1 MIIEDYRKIDWLNF
15 KKKLTVINVFNDKE
29 CNEIISSIEDNVN
42 KLKLSDDNGWL
53 YLSAYEMG
61 VDKLSLEIQEMV
73 ENVISNF
80 GDLNLNQSF
89 VIKYNQN
96 LISKMPGHYDGTY
109 ISVPINLNNDFSGGG
124 TYLPFLNYEHKPQ
137 NYPVG
142 CGVIFRAD
150 TIKSW
155 HEALPVTK
163 GNRYVLVLK
172 FNKNNNLFLSLL
184 KMLKILLATKFV
196 ETFYKRYK
204 RKTPQ

>member
-1 MIIEDYRKIDWLNF
+1 MVIEDYRKIDWLDF
-15 KKKLTVINVFNDKE
+15 KKKLTVIKVFNNKE
-29 CNEIISSIEDNVN
+29 CGEIISSIEDNVN
-42 KLKLSDDNGWL
+42 KLKLSDDNGGL
-53 YLSAYEMG
+53 YLSAYEMN
-61 VDKLSLEIQEMV
+61 VNELSLEVQKMV
-73 ENVISNF
+73 KNVISNF
-80 GDLNLNQSF
+80 GNLNLNQSF

-163 GNRYVLVLK
+163 GDRYVLILK
-172 FNKNNNLFLSLL
+172 FDKHDNIFLSLL
-184 KMLKILLATKFV
+184 KILKMVLATKFV
-196 ETFYKRYK
+196 KTFYK

>member
-15 KKKLTVINVFNDKE
+15 KKEFTVINVFNDKQ
-29 CNEIISSIEDNVN
+29 CDDIITSIEDNVG

-61 VDKLSLEIQEMV
+61 VDKLSLGVQEMV

-124 TYLPFLNYEHKPQ
+124 TYLPFLKYEHKPQ

-196 ETFYKRYK
+196 ETFYKR
-204 RKTPQ
+204 KTPQ